1 MGRSTFWSGMI
12 MIRDCVEKYF
22 QLRSAQF
29 ALKAR
34 LALGEAG

>member
-1 MGRSTFWSGMI
+1 

-22 QLRSAQF
+22 QLRSVLI

-34 LALGEAG
+34 VALGEAG